1 MAANAD
7 RYPVSA
13 QCEILGVP
21 RSTYYRLRSR
31 PEPAPAPD
39 PVEPDAL
46 AVHAESEG
54 RHGARKVKASPG

>member
-13 QCEILGVP
+13 QRRILGVP
-21 RSTYYRLRSR
+21 RSACYRLRSH

-39 PVEPDAL
+39 PIEPDVL
-46 AVHAESEG
+46 AVHAES
-54 RHGARKVKASPG
+54 R